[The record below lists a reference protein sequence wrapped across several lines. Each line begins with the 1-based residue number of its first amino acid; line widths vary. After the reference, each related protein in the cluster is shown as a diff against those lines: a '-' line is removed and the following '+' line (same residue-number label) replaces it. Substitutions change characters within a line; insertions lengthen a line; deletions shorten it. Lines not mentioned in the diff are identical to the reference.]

1 MSELISW
8 IRGFLTT
15 LYVSAIIKDGKCYL
29 FSRAIK
35 GDKILNSNEAVF
47 DIENGVVDS
56 KLIDYLKKRTKQY
69 HTLYFAAMLN
79 SPKQWALPAVSASEF
94 EKFNLEYNLVD
105 KVKLDG
111 WSIVVPDN
119 ELELFENS
127 LAIKPDL
134 IYSPFAILHSL
145 IKESPKDGI
154 ILYVLN
160 MDDSNTIM
168 IFDGNQMKFGG
179 YFDTRKDIEDFNYYD
194 KAVSK
199 EESADLDNVIE
210 EEQDRLSQLDNLGD
224 IGSFDSFDSENL
236 SNGEFEDINQED
248 MEVASK
254 KLEDSVRD
262 IGEEMTLI
270 SNIKLAINEYYHN
283 KIYSGD
289 FIEEIVIFDGLSLD
303 NEFVVMAE
311 NELMINTK
319 IYKHDIDKLLNNMMI
334 REISDEL

>member
-1 MSELISW
+1 M
-8 IRGFLTT
+8 
-15 LYVSAIIKDGKCYL
+15 
-29 FSRAIK
+29 
-35 GDKILNSNEAVF
+35 
-47 DIENGVVDS
+47 
-56 KLIDYLKKRTKQY
+56 
-69 HTLYFAAMLN
+69 
-79 SPKQWALPAVSASEF
+79 
-94 EKFNLEYNLVD
+94 
-105 KVKLDG
+105 
-111 WSIVVPDN
+111 
-119 ELELFENS
+119 
-127 LAIKPDL
+127 
-134 IYSPFAILHSL
+134 
-145 IKESPKDGI
+145 
-154 ILYVLN
+154 
-160 MDDSNTIM
+160 
-168 IFDGNQMKFGG
+168 
-179 YFDTRKDIEDFNYYD
+179 
-194 KAVSK
+194 
-199 EESADLDNVIE
+199 IE

-224 IGSFDSFDSENL
+224 IGSFDSENL
-236 SNGEFEDINQED
+236 GNGEFEDINQED